1 MKVDGISPM
10 QTTTSVSTVLP
21 IHHPSY
27 QPSSTK
33 VVHYQWILCACCG
46 CLLRFRI
53 HFALVQCPHCLTLL
67 STRPIDSCCYQLLYD
82 CEGCGQR
89 LIFPLQVT
97 MVQCSI
103 CFMLKSFSPPRV
115 SSCRRCGL
123 RLVYSEKDTDML
135 LCTVCFGLQPLQH
148 SSSSMAHGREEEEEP
163 PQPPPP
169 PRLSSNHCKTILCK
183 EEEEEEEDD
192 WSSWSSCYQP
202 QPQ

>member
-1 MKVDGISPM
+1 
-10 QTTTSVSTVLP
+10 
-21 IHHPSY
+21 
-27 QPSSTK
+27 
-33 VVHYQWILCACCG
+33 
-46 CLLRFRI
+46 
-53 HFALVQCPHCLTLL
+53 
-67 STRPIDSCCYQLLYD
+67 
-82 CEGCGQR
+82 
-89 LIFPLQVT
+89 
-97 MVQCSI
+97 
-103 CFMLKSFSPPRV
+103 MLKSFSPPRV

-183 EEEEEEEDD
+183 EEEEEDD